1 MLRVYVVEQNGV
13 DVAVCSSAK
22 KAVDYIRANNEVVVT
37 TDDLYHPTI
46 LKVKKS
52 ETCNLTPTIVVKR
65 FVMD

>member
-22 KAVDYIRANNEVVVT
+22 KAVDFIRANNEVVVT

-52 ETCNLTPTIVVKR
+52 APST
-65 FVMD
+65 